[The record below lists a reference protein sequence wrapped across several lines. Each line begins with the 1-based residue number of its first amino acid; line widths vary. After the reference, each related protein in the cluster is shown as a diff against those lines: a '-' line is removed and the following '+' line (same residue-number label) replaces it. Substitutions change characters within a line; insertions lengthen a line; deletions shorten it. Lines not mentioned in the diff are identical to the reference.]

1 MRELP
6 KKGFAESANQLYNYM
21 SNNLFKK
28 YQTEGKT
35 VLAKELGIKNSLAIP
50 RLRKIVVNVGLGE
63 ALVNKKAIEIVSAQL
78 SKICGQKPLTCIAK
92 HDISAFKVR
101 RGEAIG
107 LKVTLRGT
115 RMYDFMEKLVKIV
128 FPRIRDFRG
137 IAESGFDGLGGYTLG
152 LAEQIVFPEIDYNEV
167 DKIRGMEITFDTT
180 GKNTKE
186 TRKLIEFLGMPFHK
200 AHLQEKKS
208 ETK

>member
-1 MRELP
+1 
-6 KKGFAESANQLYNYM
+6 M
-21 SNNLFKK
+21 SNNLYKK
-28 YQTEGKT
+28 YQTEGKAI
-35 VLAKELGIKNSLAIP
+35 LAKELEIKNSLAVP

-63 ALVNKKAIEIVSAQL
+63 ALVNKKAIDSVSAQL
-78 SKICGQKPLTCIAK
+78 SQISGQKPLICVAK

-137 IAESGFDGLGGYTLG
+137 ISEKGFDGLGGYTLG

-180 GKNTKE
+180 GKNTGE
-186 TRKLIEFLGMPFHK
+186 TRKLLEFLGIPFQKTHI
-200 AHLQEKKS
+200 ENKK
-208 ETK
+208 K

>member
-1 MRELP
+1 MRELQ
-6 KKGFAESANQLYNYM
+6 KKEFAESVIQLYNHM

-35 VLAKELGIKNSLAIP
+35 VLAKELGINNSFALP

-63 ALVNKKAIEIVSAQL
+63 ALENKKAIETVSAQL
-78 SKICGQKPLTCIAK
+78 SIICGQKPLTCVAK

-137 IAESGFDGLGGYTLG
+137 IPESGFDGLGGYTLG
-152 LAEQIVFPEIDYNEV
+152 LAEQIVFPEIEYNEV

-186 TRKLIEFLGMPFHK
+186 TRKLIEFLGMPFQK
-200 AHLQEKKS
+200 AHLKEKKLA
-208 ETK
+208 TK